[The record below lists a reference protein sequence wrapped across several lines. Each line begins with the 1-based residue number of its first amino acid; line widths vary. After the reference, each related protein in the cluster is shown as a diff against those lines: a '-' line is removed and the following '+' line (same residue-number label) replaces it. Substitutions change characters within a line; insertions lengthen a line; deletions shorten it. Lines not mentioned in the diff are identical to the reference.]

1 MSDDISY
8 NIISRRDI
16 NQNNEEAGKMPY
28 NGGPMTEAMFYILLA
43 LMNPGHGYMLMNAVS
58 EISGGRVQMGPGTLY
73 GVLTRMQKDGLIII
87 KNDDGRRKVYEI
99 TEAGKNALKA
109 EYRRLEAMVADGRS
123 ML

>member
-16 NQNNEEAGKMPY
+16 NQNNEEAGKMAY

-99 TEAGKNALKA
+99 TEAGKTALKA

>member
-1 MSDDISY
+1 MSGDISY

>member
-1 MSDDISY
+1 
-8 NIISRRDI
+8 
-16 NQNNEEAGKMPY
+16 MPY

-99 TEAGKNALKA
+99 TEAGKNALRA
-109 EYRRLEAMVADGRS
+109 EYERLEAMVADGRS

>member
-99 TEAGKNALKA
+99 TEAGKTALKA